1 MKSCCQEEGIC
12 QIPVVLW
19 KYHFLSPQI
28 GDDVGFVLKKEGYLP
43 LYGDENES
51 HRQNRVFFA

>member
-1 MKSCCQEEGIC
+1 MKSCIQEEEIC

-28 GDDVGFVLKKEGYLP
+28 GDDVGVRSQKRLLFSKWFSSLK
-43 LYGDENES
+43 
-51 HRQNRVFFA
+51 